1 MQAIVMEAGG
11 VFAVR
16 DVPPP
21 EPKPSEALVRVEA
34 ISLNRGEAT
43 RALSARVGTRPGW
56 DLAGVVERQAADGS
70 GPAAGTRVAG
80 LLASGA
86 WSELAAVPV
95 RQLAAIPDGVATE
108 QAACL
113 PVAGLTALYALKRG
127 GDLLGKRVL
136 VTGATGGVGHFACQ
150 LARQAGARVTAMVRT
165 AEDVPRALGFGA
177 HHAAVM
183 AEDQGEAASIGPFDL
198 IVESVGG
205 PSLARSLGML
215 APGGLCVV
223 FGVTGGPET
232 TIDAR
237 AFYMSGSRTVTGL
250 AVFEEIKSGEP
261 AARGLSLLLALA
273 AEGRLAAEIAVRRP
287 WAEMPAAAADLL
299 ARRHKG
305 KTVLLVQDGGR

>member
-43 RALSARVGTRPGW
+43 RALSARAGTRPGW

-95 RQLAAIPDGVATE
+95 RQLAAIPYGVATE

-113 PVAGLTALYALKRG
+113 PVAPPLLLSRFMG
-127 GDLLGKRVL
+127 GM
-136 VTGATGGVGHFACQ
+136 TGSQ
-150 LARQAGARVTAMVRT
+150 
-165 AEDVPRALGFGA
+165 
-177 HHAAVM
+177 
-183 AEDQGEAASIGPFDL
+183 
-198 IVESVGG
+198 
-205 PSLARSLGML
+205 RSFL
-215 APGGLCVV
+215 APGAC
-223 FGVTGGPET
+223 GGGAVAGGRGAIMPC
-232 TIDAR
+232 R
-237 AFYMSGSRTVTGL
+237 AFAFCVSPPPQK
-250 AVFEEIKSGEP
+250 ACC
-261 AARGLSLLLALA
+261 
-273 AEGRLAAEIAVRRP
+273 
-287 WAEMPAAAADLL
+287 
-299 ARRHKG
+299 
-305 KTVLLVQDGGR
+305 